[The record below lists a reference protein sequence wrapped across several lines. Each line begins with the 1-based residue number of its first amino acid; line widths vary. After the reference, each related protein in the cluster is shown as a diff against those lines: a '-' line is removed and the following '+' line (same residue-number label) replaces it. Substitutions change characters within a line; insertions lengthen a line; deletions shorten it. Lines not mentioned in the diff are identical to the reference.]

1 MACDYQIFFGG
12 LLLLLFLGFI
22 ESMSEFSRCCYFFLK
37 FQTANGIL
45 IYFSFVIEK
54 DYCLILDGNIYL
66 MSPNLI
72 IIPLNFSLAY
82 FGRLGHGNLPGQKSL
97 DLKINLSLIPLFS
110 FKNQPTS
117 LSGKYK
123 KFEKSCS

>member
-1 MACDYQIFFGG
+1 
-12 LLLLLFLGFI
+12 
-22 ESMSEFSRCCYFFLK
+22 MSEFSRCCYFFLK

-45 IYFSFVIEK
+45 TYFSFVIEK

-82 FGRLGHGNLPGQKSL
+82 FGRFKPWEFTWTKKSR
-97 DLKINLSLIPLFS
+97 LKNKP
-110 FKNQPTS
+110 
-117 LSGKYK
+117 
-123 KFEKSCS
+123 